1 MNNTTI
7 RNSTYRWKYLLFIVL
22 SLVLYGKATAQVYT
36 TNVFTITINDVSLI
50 RINPLTTISM
60 NLLASVAGE
69 TTSPKTN
76 NASYLQLTSIAPA
89 NQTRRIMASVT
100 SGFVPAGTL
109 LKLTA
114 SSSSSGSGNRGT
126 PSGQITL
133 LKNINTTLINSIG
146 SGYTGSSSTNGF
158 NLTYYWS
165 VDPANYALLRAIAN
179 APITVTYTITSN

>member
-1 MNNTTI
+1 MLG
-7 RNSTYRWKYLLFIVL
+7 RWKL
-22 SLVLYGKATAQVYT
+22 SLLALLMMMFTGKSAAQAYT

-50 RINPLTTISM
+50 RINPLSTISM

-69 TTSPKTN
+69 TTSPKSN
-76 NASYLQLTSIAPA
+76 SSSYLQLTSIAPA
-89 NQTRRIMASVT
+89 NQTRRITAAIT

-114 SSSSSGSGNRGT
+114 NTCTTGSGSRGT
-126 PSGQITL
+126 SSGQITL

-158 NLTYYWS
+158 NLVYYWS
-165 VDPANYALLRAIAN
+165 VDPANYAQLRAIAN
-179 APITVTYTITSN
+179 APITVSYTITSN